1 MDFLLGVFWQAMNT
15 LLNINSKHLSL
26 LVEPR
31 LLLIVLANKEHESV
45 TELIAALALR
55 GAFDLIAA
63 GEWLPDQSRLRRAL
77 RRHTVAVKETLDHP
91 ILARPFTCFQLR
103 DQLEGAGSQ
112 NRLMLILDF
121 LHHFY
126 NPDLDLSLRQ
136 RVLEQC
142 RQHLGRLSRSK
153 RVIVLV
159 QHLSVDE
166 YQQFFPMIA
175 SVADEILEAENDTSS
190 QALQDSAFL
199 GRVHGKKYSFHYP
212 ISASNHCRLEAFV

>member
-1 MDFLLGVFWQAMNT
+1 MFGVFWQAMNT
-15 LLNINSKHLSL
+15 LLTITSKYLR
-26 LVEPR
+26 LVIEPR
-31 LLLIVLANKEHESV
+31 LLLIVLAGKEHESI

-55 GAFDLIAA
+55 DAFDLIAA
-63 GEWLPDQSRLRRAL
+63 GEWLPDQNRLRRTL

-142 RQHLGRLSRSK
+142 CQHLGRLSRSGH
-153 RVIVLV
+153 VIVLV
-159 QHLSVDE
+159 QHLPVDE
-166 YQQFFPMIA
+166 YQKFFPMIA
-175 SVADEILEAENDTSS
+175 SVADEILEAENDASTE
-190 QALQDSAFL
+190 ALQDLLF
-199 GRVHGKKYSFHYP
+199 
-212 ISASNHCRLEAFV
+212 